1 MFNFQ
6 TLKFL
11 IDRNENREIFVMC
24 LCIGVC
30 EDLLLLGPNSVI
42 RMLGINDIL
51 IILSH
56 TKKIFT
62 LLIIRFMVIKQNAF
76 TMLQSV
82 TDKIKA
88 DKLNLGIP

>member
-1 MFNFQ
+1 MKIGKS
-6 TLKFL
+6 LL
-11 IDRNENREIFVMC
+11 MC

-42 RMLGINDIL
+42 RILGINNIL

-76 TMLQSV
+76 TVLHSV

>member
-11 IDRNENREIFVMC
+11 MDSNENQEICVRY
-24 LCIGVC
+24 LCTGVC

-42 RMLGINDIL
+42 RMLGINNIL
-51 IILSH
+51 ITLSH
-56 TKKIFT
+56 TKKNIYI
-62 LLIIRFMVIKQNAF
+62 LIIRFMVIKQNAF
-76 TMLQSV
+76 TTLQSV